1 MRYFILF
8 FCVLIMACTPETPEK
23 VTKDTAMEKQITPFE
38 KRNNYTATYYEAI
51 AFYKM
56 MERLYP
62 NHIKMV
68 EVGKSDIGQPIHTV
82 IVSENGANSPEK
94 VREQG
99 KQILFINNAIHPGEP
114 CGVDAS
120 MMLVRDCMEKAEL
133 KALLKKTTMVI
144 IPLYNIGGALN
155 RNSTTRANQNGPD
168 AYGFRGNSQ
177 NLDLNRDFIK
187 CDSKNA
193 MTFNDVFTQWMPDV
207 FIDNHTSNG
216 ADYQYTMTLIPTQ
229 HNKLPKPLAE
239 HLNEVMLPYLYK
251 NMAKAGWE
259 MTPYVYARSTPDEG
273 IAGFLD
279 LPRYSS
285 GYGSLFN
292 CLSFMP
298 ETHMLKPYKDRVLS
312 TYKFMDLM
320 LHFINENDASLRQA
334 KKAAE
339 SQITQQRNF
348 ELNWELDFSKSDTI
362 QFKGY
367 VTKYKSSEVS
377 GIDRLYY
384 DRNEPYEKPI
394 PHFNYYKPTLEVV
407 RPDVYI
413 VPQSAWRVVERLKN
427 NKVEMKQLEEDRV
440 YDVEMYYIE
449 DYETGKTPYE
459 GHYLHSNVKVRKV
472 AQKVQFF
479 KGDYW
484 IDLGQV
490 QNRYIVETLEP
501 QAPDSYFAWNF
512 FDGILQR
519 KEYFSSYVFE
529 DLAIEI
535 LEKNPNLKAE
545 LETKRFEDEKFAKSA
560 YAQLMFIYERS
571 ELSEKTYKRYPVGR
585 FFYK

>member
-1 MRYFILF
+1 MRYFILI
-8 FCVLIMACTPETPEK
+8 FCVLIAACSPKTSTESK
-23 VTKDTAMEKQITPFE
+23 ISKSMEKQITPFE
-38 KRNNYTATYYEAI
+38 KKENYTATYYEAI
-51 AFYKM
+51 AFYKT
-56 MERLYP
+56 MEKLYP
-62 NHIKMV
+62 ENIKMV

-82 IVSENGANSPEK
+82 IVSNAGANTPEK
-94 VREQG
+94 AREQG
-99 KQILFINNAIHPGEP
+99 KKVLFINNAIHPGEP

-120 MMLVRDCMEKAEL
+120 MLLVRDFMEKPKL
-133 KALLKKTTMVI
+133 KTKLDKVTLVI

-193 MTFNDVFTQWMPDV
+193 MTFNDIFTQWMPDV

-229 HNKLPKPLAE
+229 HNKLPEPLANFMNDE
-239 HLNEVMLPYLYK
+239 MLPYLYE
-251 NMAKAGWE
+251 NMDKKGWE

-285 GYGSLFN
+285 GYASLYN
-292 CLSFMP
+292 CISFMP
-298 ETHMLKPYKDRVLS
+298 ETHMLKPYRDRVES
-312 TYKFMDLM
+312 TYTFMGLM
-320 LHFINENDASLRQA
+320 IDFMVENGDKLRQA
-334 KKAAE
+334 RKEADAK
-339 SQITQQRNF
+339 TLQQRNF
-348 ELNWELDFSKSDTI
+348 EINWELDFAKADTI
-362 QFKGY
+362 LFKGY
-367 VTKYKSSEVS
+367 EAKYKPSEIS

-394 PHFNYYKPTLEVV
+394 PHFNYYKSTLEIV

-413 VPQSAWRVVERLKN
+413 VPQSAWKVVERLKN
-427 NKVEMKQLEEDRV
+427 NKVEMTQLTEDRF
-440 YDVEMYYIE
+440 YDVEMYYI
-449 DYETGKTPYE
+449 DNYETGKTPYE
-459 GHYLHSNVKVRKV
+459 GHYLHSNVKVKKV
-472 AQKVQFF
+472 SQKVQFF

-484 IDLGQV
+484 IDMGQI

-519 KEYFSSYVFE
+519 KEYFSPYVFE
-529 DLAIEI
+529 DSAMEI
-535 LEKNPNLKAE
+535 LEKNPTLKAE
-545 LETKRFEDEKFAKSA
+545 LEAKKAEDEKFAKSA

-571 ELSEKTYKRYPVGR
+571 ELAEKTYKRYPVGR